1 MLLTVVYVV
10 VLAHVVLG
18 CIAAAQT
25 CYDDVDD
32 SACPRRHLLLKK
44 LKKRMRGSEAFSLVH
59 AIWTGRRIRAYSM
72 IDRDYKT

>member
-1 MLLTVVYVV
+1 
-10 VLAHVVLG
+10 
-18 CIAAAQT
+18 
-25 CYDDVDD
+25 
-32 SACPRRHLLLKK
+32 LLLKK